1 VKRSPLRRGRAEL
14 ERRTELRR
22 DTPAARQFGAKRAK
36 PARIWGGHPTQYGR
50 ARRWVESR
58 AGGRCEARVDGV
70 CESRGVHAH
79 HIKPRSAGRD
89 DSMGNLLWVCR
100 ACHEF
105 IHAHPALSY
114 ERGWLRRRGA

>member
-1 VKRSPLRRGRAEL
+1 VKRSPLRRGHAEL
-14 ERRTELRR
+14 ERRTPLASR
-22 DTPAARQFGAKRAK
+22 ANLARKRAK
-36 PARIWGGHPTQYGR
+36 PARTRSGHPTQYGR